1 MTLMA
6 ETICEAVKPRS
17 HKLTRGFSILIIGVG
32 DENEDADDDH
42 DHDHD
47 EEDDHY
53 EDEKT

>member
-42 DHDHD
+42 DHGHD

>member
-42 DHDHD
+42 D